1 MSKNYSPH
9 SDRRYWAFISYSHS
23 DTKETAW
30 LHKALENYKVP
41 GYLIGTET
49 RTGVVPRRIFPVF
62 RDRDELPTSSDLGGN
77 LHAALR
83 NSRYLVVVC
92 SPRSAKSIWVDAE
105 VNYFKKHH
113 GGGNVL
119 CLVVDGVPGG
129 NEDSECFCPSLR
141 VKIGPGG
148 ELTDE
153 AVEPIAADMRE
164 GKDGRR
170 RAFLKIAAGILGVD
184 FDSLYQRDKKRRR
197 NRLIAFSSAA
207 LVGLAMLALFYSR
220 LDKVAKSQ
228 SEMASQVQK
237 MQEAKFREFGSLPK
251 ERIKALQEIFN
262 KSGLRAFKSEWESV
276 ILNNQKRFTEYEERV
291 DKPYIQKLQ
300 NYKEL
305 KKQAV
310 LKLEEFLSKI
320 QPEEGWGNSKT
331 ILDKLP
337 EDHMFDHSFAQMM
350 NAMRSLNDIEV
361 KYQNELA
368 NLEKKNFP
376 ESIQR
381 NQKELMEMG
390 MKAEK
395 GIYERYLDDA
405 KIWDDAAGVSLKT
418 GDMLADMKELSKILA
433 QLLDA
438 FPAEYLSREGFD
450 EEYPKLGNAEL
461 GSDELNDMLGKY
473 RRIYGDKSAFDALK
487 DNAERTLSNLLGRD
501 ALYVKQ
507 SDKEAELYESDEV
520 KKLSAEEK
528 IVFQEFFNAFR
539 EENNLV
545 DSADSAHEKLVEDC
559 LSKKQKLIDETL
571 NVLGLTS
578 YMNNEAN
585 GGSDHEQQFCEKL
598 WRVDTRNKSQYSLE
612 LYCLSRLVF
621 VKTNET
627 GASELDMDK
636 IRMTRQF
643 SMLAAKALG
652 VQTP

>member
-1 MSKNYSPH
+1 
-9 SDRRYWAFISYSHS
+9 
-23 DTKETAW
+23 
-30 LHKALENYKVP
+30 
-41 GYLIGTET
+41 
-49 RTGVVPRRIFPVF
+49 
-62 RDRDELPTSSDLGGN
+62 
-77 LHAALR
+77 
-83 NSRYLVVVC
+83 
-92 SPRSAKSIWVDAE
+92 
-105 VNYFKKHH
+105 
-113 GGGNVL
+113 
-119 CLVVDGVPGG
+119 
-129 NEDSECFCPSLR
+129 
-141 VKIGPGG
+141 
-148 ELTDE
+148 
-153 AVEPIAADMRE
+153 
-164 GKDGRR
+164 
-170 RAFLKIAAGILGVD
+170 
-184 FDSLYQRDKKRRR
+184 
-197 NRLIAFSSAA
+197 
-207 LVGLAMLALFYSR
+207 
-220 LDKVAKSQ
+220 
-228 SEMASQVQK
+228 
-237 MQEAKFREFGSLPK
+237 
-251 ERIKALQEIFN
+251 
-262 KSGLRAFKSEWESV
+262 
-276 ILNNQKRFTEYEERV
+276 
-291 DKPYIQKLQ
+291 
-300 NYKEL
+300 
-305 KKQAV
+305 
-310 LKLEEFLSKI
+310 
-320 QPEEGWGNSKT
+320 
-331 ILDKLP
+331 
-337 EDHMFDHSFAQMM
+337 
-350 NAMRSLNDIEV
+350 
-361 KYQNELA
+361 
-368 NLEKKNFP
+368 
-376 ESIQR
+376 
-381 NQKELMEMG
+381 MEMG

-405 KIWDDAAGVSLKT
+405 KIWDDAAGVSLNT

-473 RRIYGDKSAFDALK
+473 RRIYMDKSAFDALK

-598 WRVDTRNKSQYSLE
+598 WRVDARNKSQYSLE